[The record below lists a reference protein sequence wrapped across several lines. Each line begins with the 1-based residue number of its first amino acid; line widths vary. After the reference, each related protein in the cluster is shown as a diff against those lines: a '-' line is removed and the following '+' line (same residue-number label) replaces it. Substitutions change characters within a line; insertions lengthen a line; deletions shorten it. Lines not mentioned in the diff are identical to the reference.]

1 MSEKVGFVGLGAMGL
16 PMTAVL
22 AKGGSAMLVTDLSP
36 ETRAAAAAIA
46 GVTAVESHAAVA
58 AGVGLLFTCLPNN
71 AVTRAVYLDAGG
83 IREAGRDGLVTVDC
97 STVSPSVTQE
107 IHAALAETGISH
119 LDASMLG
126 SVPQAET
133 GSIGFVVGGDRP
145 AFDRALPYLDRLG
158 KHVRHAGP
166 SGAGNRIKLIHQCL
180 VAGHAVAVAEALAL
194 CLATETDI
202 DTFYDIVCNGG
213 GFAYSRYFEKRTPRM
228 RDGDFS
234 PLFMLDLMAKDAG
247 LGQALART
255 AGLETPLLDQV
266 MAVFGRGQ
274 AAGLGAE
281 DFSAVA
287 RLYEEA
293 VGRRLSES

>member
-1 MSEKVGFVGLGAMGL
+1 MGEKLGFVGLGAMGL

-22 AKGGSAMLVTDLSP
+22 AKGGAEMLVADLSP
-36 ETRAAAAAIA
+36 EARAAAAAIE

-58 AGVGLLFTCLPNN
+58 AGVALLFTCLPNN
-71 AVTRAVYLDAGG
+71 AVTRSVYLDAGG
-83 IREAGRDGLVTVDC
+83 IADAGSEGLVTIDC

-107 IHAALAETGISH
+107 IHAALAEKGISH

-133 GSIGFVVGGDRP
+133 GTIGFVVGGDRS
-145 AFDRALPYLDRLG
+145 AFDRAAPYLDRLG
-158 KHVRHAGP
+158 KHVRYAGP
-166 SGAGNRIKLIHQCL
+166 SGSGNRIKLIHQSL

-194 CLATETDI
+194 CLATGTDI

-228 RDGDFS
+228 REGDFS

-247 LGQALART
+247 LAQDLARET
-255 AGLETPLLDQV
+255 GMETPLLDQV
-266 MAVFGRGQ
+266 MAVFRRGQ
-274 AAGLGAE
+274 AAGLGTD

-293 VGRRLSES
+293 VGRRLAGS